1 MSPAALF
8 AAGWLAGVLTVVF
21 LAIIGLRL
29 SGESTD
35 KLRDEY
41 ADQLGIGGGEILN
54 HSQLATENQGVE
66 HA

>member
-35 KLRDEY
+35 EL
-41 ADQLGIGGGEILN
+41 
-54 HSQLATENQGVE
+54 SNQGADEGGRAFFQHDVE
-66 HA
+66 RN